1 MLQPEYKSRFV
12 IKVGAHLKSVA
23 INEALYFYSQD
34 KATFIKTI
42 DARSFVIDYTLD
54 QVQALLDPMIFF
66 RIGRKYLVKIDAI
79 EDIVAYTNSRL
90 LLQLTH
96 LTERDAIVSREKVND
111 FKQWLDR

>member
-1 MLQPEYKSRFV
+1 M
-12 IKVGAHLKSVA
+12 A
-23 INEALYFYSQD
+23 ISEVLYFYSQD
-34 KATFIKTI
+34 KATGGCKII
-42 DARSFVIDYTLD
+42 YYTLD
-54 QVQALLDPMIFF
+54 QVQAMVDPLNFY
-66 RIGRKYLVKIDAI
+66 RIGRKYLVKIEAI